1 MKHREHN
8 FVREGILA
16 GAVGATAI
24 AIWFFIID
32 TVAGKPLYTPK
43 LLGHAV
49 ISVLGKAMP
58 DSTLTQVLGYTVFHY
73 VAFAIIG
80 IILVAIVHQSERTPA
95 ILAGLLILFVALQ
108 LGMYVL
114 SALLK
119 ESPLGGMAWS
129 QLFIANLLAS
139 AAMGWF
145 IWKRHPKLGR
155 NLTKALE
162 GTDDHRAA

>member
-1 MKHREHN
+1 MEHQEHN
-8 FVREGILA
+8 FVREGIYA

-24 AIWFFIID
+24 AIWFLIID
-32 TVAGKPLYTPK
+32 TIAGKPFYTPK
-43 LLGHAV
+43 LLGSAV

-58 DSTLTQVLGYTVFHY
+58 DSSFTQVAGYTLFHY
-73 VAFAIIG
+73 ALFALIG
-80 IILVAIVHQSERTPA
+80 IIVVAVVHQSERTPA

-119 ESPLGGMAWS
+119 ESPLGTMAWS

-139 AAMGWF
+139 AAMGWV

-155 NLTKALE
+155 NLTEALE
-162 GTDDHRAA
+162 GTDDR

>member
-1 MKHREHN
+1 MEHREHN
-8 FVREGILA
+8 FVREGIYA

-24 AIWFFIID
+24 AVWFLIID
-32 TVAGKPLYTPK
+32 TIAGKPFFTPK
-43 LLGHAV
+43 LLGSAV
-49 ISVLGKAMP
+49 ISILGKSMP
-58 DSTLTQVLGYTVFHY
+58 DSSFTQVAGYTLFHY
-73 VAFAIIG
+73 ALFALIG
-80 IILVAIVHQSERTPA
+80 IIIVAVVHQSERTPA

-129 QLFIANLLAS
+129 QIFIANLLAS

-145 IWKRHPKLGR
+145 IWKRHPMLGR
-155 NLTKALE
+155 NLSEALE
-162 GTDDHRAA
+162 GTDDHS